1 MTDVASIE
9 SVFERNP
16 DSKGTD
22 AKRFKIQ
29 NPSERMHPTKPK
41 LQRTADK
48 VLRLLSAHMSFAV
61 DVR

>member
-29 NPSERMHPTKPK
+29 NPSERRTTKPK

-48 VLRLLSAHMSFAV
+48 VLRLLSVHISFAV

>member
-16 DSKGTD
+16 DSK
-22 AKRFKIQ
+22 AAIQ
-29 NPSERMHPTKPK
+29 NSKSIRKNAPPNPNFK
-41 LQRTADK
+41 RTADK
-48 VLRLLSAHMSFAV
+48 VLRLLSVHISFAV

>member
-16 DSKGTD
+16 DSK
-22 AKRFKIQ
+22 AAIQ
-29 NPSERMHPTKPK
+29 NSKIHPKECTPPNLNFK
-41 LQRTADK
+41 RTADK
-48 VLRLLSAHMSFAV
+48 VLRLLSVHISFAV